1 MILISKEAENGVV
14 VFPGDKNIWFYVK
27 IKSPSK
33 ILNNIIITLVILGRS
48 FCILLLNKTL
58 KGEKAT
64 STRISLG
71 GC

>member
-14 VFPGDKNIWFYVK
+14 VFLGNKNIWFYVK
-27 IKSPSK
+27 FKSPSK
-33 ILNNIIITLVILGRS
+33 ILKNIIITLVILGRP

-64 STRISLG
+64 STRILLG